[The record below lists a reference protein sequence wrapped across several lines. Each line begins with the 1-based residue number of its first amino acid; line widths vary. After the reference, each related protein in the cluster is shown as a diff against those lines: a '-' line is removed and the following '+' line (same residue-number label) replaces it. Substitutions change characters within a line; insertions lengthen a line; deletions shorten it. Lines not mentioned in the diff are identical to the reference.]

1 MLDDDLRVAKGTT
14 YGYDGGMKH
23 FMILFVVLIGLGI
36 FAVPTPLVQEKPNQT
51 KIYSDI
57 GKKLLVG
64 KHYFLSTMLHHYDQK
79 DHSLT
84 VTERDGTLYV
94 NGLYQSGNGFMKMD
108 GIITEVHKDHFIFDG
123 KIHLFY
129 NHRSLRSSWGN
140 PYLPGEN
147 DCVGYGPQKFYM
159 IRDANYPDDNG
170 FEVIRYTG
178 RRKNPNGITEYW
190 EVESSSPCVSNRPLE
205 DNPTY
210 ENFSIMIFVDDK
222 PE

>member
-1 MLDDDLRVAKGTT
+1 
-14 YGYDGGMKH
+14 MKH

-129 NHRSLRSSWGN
+129 NHRNRSSWGI
-140 PYLPGEN
+140 PYRPGEN
-147 DCVGYGPQKFYM
+147 DCVGYGPKKFYM
-159 IRDANYPDDNG
+159 DQDFNTPDDDG
-170 FEVIRYTG
+170 FEVAYYIG
-178 RRKNPNGITEYW
+178 ERKNPDGMAEYW
-190 EVESSSPCVSNRPLE
+190 WTKPSGLCV
-205 DNPTY
+205 DNNPPGGWRTY
-210 ENFSIMIFVDDK
+210 KYFVIRIFVD
-222 PE
+222 ERLE